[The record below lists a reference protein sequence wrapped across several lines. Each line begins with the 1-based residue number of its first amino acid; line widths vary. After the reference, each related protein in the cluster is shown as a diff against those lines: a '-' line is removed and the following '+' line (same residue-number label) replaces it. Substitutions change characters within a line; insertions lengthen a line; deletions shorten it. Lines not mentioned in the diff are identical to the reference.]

1 MAVVACV
8 RGDFLQIWGRRVREK
23 DENREEKIEFNLGVL
38 LWVKLGAKLGERG
51 NSTST
56 IGK

>member
-1 MAVVACV
+1 M
-8 RGDFLQIWGRRVREK
+8 REK